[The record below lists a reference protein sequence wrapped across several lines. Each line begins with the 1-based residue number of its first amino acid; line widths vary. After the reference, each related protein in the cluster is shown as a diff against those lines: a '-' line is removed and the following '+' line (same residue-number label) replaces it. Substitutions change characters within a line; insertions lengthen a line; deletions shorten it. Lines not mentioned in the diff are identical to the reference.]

1 MVEKCTPGVSEERG
15 ELGPGIRGTH
25 IVSDLFIPRSVRGH
39 IRSDNGPEFMAKI
52 TAVGAKGDDVRLC
65 GMPGIHNDF
74 AT

>member
-1 MVEKCTPGVSEERG
+1 MSPSVGPVRRSGSTARRNASREDEERLTDG
-15 ELGPGIRGTH
+15 G
-25 IVSDLFIPRSVRGH
+25 V
-39 IRSDNGPEFMAKI
+39 RSDNGPEFMAKI